1 MVQSYYVRSSRE
13 IKRLDGISRS
23 PIFSH
28 FDETLTGVTTIK
40 AFSRETDFIKENEY
54 RLDTNQ
60 RAYFIGNTA
69 NRWLAL
75 RLELIGTA
83 VVGFAALFCVLERD
97 NIDPGAA
104 GLSLNYALQTTSLLN
119 WLVRTYTDT
128 ENQMVFF

>member
-119 WLVRTYTDT
+119 WLVRMYTDT